1 MSELVVDFSKEVLSY
16 MYNKRAFLIIVM
28 VISKPRCF
36 CCAKPLSCATVCPW
50 VLVASLL
57 SAFDTN
63 QTVLKCY
70 MDKSVYHHYCGPAS
84 PTFIFI

>member
-1 MSELVVDFSKEVLSY
+1 MNELAVDFLKVVLSY
-16 MYNKRAFLIIVM
+16 MYHKHAFLIIVM

-50 VLVASLL
+50 VLAASLS

-70 MDKSVYHHYCGPAS
+70 MDKSVYHHCHGPAS
-84 PTFIFI
+84 PTFVFI